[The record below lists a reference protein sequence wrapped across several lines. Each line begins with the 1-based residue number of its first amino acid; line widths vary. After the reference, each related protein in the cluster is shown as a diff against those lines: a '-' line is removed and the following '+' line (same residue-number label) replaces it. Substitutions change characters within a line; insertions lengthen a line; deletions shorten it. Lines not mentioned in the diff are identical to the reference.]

1 MMMQAADKDLND
13 KQKSANDKNKAA
25 KLMSKELKSNKS
37 NDKKEGE
44 VAIDPAKLALEE
56 VCC

>member
-1 MMMQAADKDLND
+1 MCWWWKQAADKDLND
-13 KQKSANDKNKAA
+13 KQKSA

-37 NDKKEGE
+37 NDKEGE
-44 VAIDPAKLALEE
+44 AANDPAKLALDE